1 MKVLQLCNK
10 PPFPP
15 TDGGMLAMN
24 SVTQGLLEAGCSVR
38 VLSMESDKHPVC
50 HESLSEGYKEH
61 THFESVKVDLGV
73 KALPALMALLCGES
87 YNVKRYE
94 NGDFAKAIEKV
105 LNEEKFDVIHV
116 ESIFL
121 TPYVEQIRK
130 MSDAAVVLR
139 AHNVEHK
146 IWRQMSRVERNLFKK
161 WYYKQLSLTL
171 AAYEREHLND
181 YDGVVSI
188 TDRDGAE
195 LKAMGCRVPMTDIPF
210 GIERKSTPCVNVEPN
225 SLFHLGSMDWLPNLE
240 GVNWFLKEV
249 WPEVHRRVPEATLY
263 LAGKRMPQ
271 KLLAKQMEG
280 VKVIGEVEDANGF
293 IESKTVNIVPL
304 LSGSGI
310 RVKIIE
316 AMAMGKVVVSTTVG
330 AQGIH
335 YKDGANLLIA
345 DSAQDFARQI
355 ERCVRDRNLAR
366 QIGEN
371 AARLVEE
378 EYMESKLAQRLM
390 RFYEDLLSKK
400 Q

>member
-1 MKVLQLCNK
+1 
-10 PPFPP
+10 
-15 TDGGMLAMN
+15 
-24 SVTQGLLEAGCSVR
+24 
-38 VLSMESDKHPVC
+38 
-50 HESLSEGYKEH
+50 
-61 THFESVKVDLGV
+61 
-73 KALPALMALLCGES
+73 
-87 YNVKRYE
+87 
-94 NGDFAKAIEKV
+94 
-105 LNEEKFDVIHV
+105 
-116 ESIFL
+116 
-121 TPYVEQIRK
+121 

-146 IWRQMSRVERNLFKK
+146 IWRQMSRVERNPFKK